1 MTLFSQTLSLDN
13 KMTQEEKISLL
24 EDLFRSDVVLNIHHD
39 RANQKIYESPEY
51 KTNYL
56 LCTMA
61 DMMTRSQVNQ
71 IRQQIEWKTNEKE
84 NI

>member
-1 MTLFSQTLSLDN
+1 MTLFSQTLLLDN

-56 LCTMA
+56 LYTMA